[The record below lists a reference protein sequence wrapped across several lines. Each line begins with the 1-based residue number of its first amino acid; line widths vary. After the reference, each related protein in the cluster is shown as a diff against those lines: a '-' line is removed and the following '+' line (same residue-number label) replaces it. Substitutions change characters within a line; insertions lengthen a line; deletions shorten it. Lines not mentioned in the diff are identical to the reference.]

1 MQSRIMI
8 GLAFIAS
15 LAGASEIGSLSITGG
30 PTGTRIRFAV
40 ESELLSRVVT
50 TPAGMRIELLGAST
64 DLKGVYTL
72 SGNPLFQEVRC
83 TPVHTSQTRLTR
95 FEFQL
100 REGVQVPTVLHR
112 EWNGRELDF
121 VLDRKAVS
129 TPYAAIWNAPR
140 APANAPVLASLET
153 SANLV
158 DAKIASQGDLETI
171 HFRFN
176 QAPATAVLTGVG
188 KSFEIALGK
197 SRSSASFKGIGGQGM
212 LAKTIRAGKKN
223 GATVLTIDFSESPK
237 SVLLSRVGS
246 VVQLRVVRPNSLEGV
261 VVWNS
266 GTGKSQQLIKSSLPT
281 DEMATISSVA
291 KGSSAGGSVFTPE
304 GSQAAFHAQADAS
317 QAGISASGGNAT
329 ESERLEAE
337 RRKSREFVQEQER
350 EIGAKVSAEAA
361 KNRVVYNTFGIRDP
375 FIPLEPDDIEG
386 GLNID
391 QMRVVGIIYSPTR
404 PMAVLEHTTQTGLS
418 VALREGDAIQ
428 NGRVLQIQRDK
439 VVFVLEEFGVTRQ
452 FTLKLQVPKGEK
464 S

>member
-1 MQSRIMI
+1 MRSRILI
-8 GLAFIAS
+8 GLALIAT
-15 LAGASEIGSLSITGG
+15 LAEASDIGAVSVSGG
-30 PTGTRIRFAV
+30 ATGTRIRFTTGT
-40 ESELLSRVVT
+40 ELLSRVAT
-50 TPAGMRIELLGAST
+50 TPTGIRIELLGASS

-72 SGNPLFQEVRC
+72 AGNPLFQEVRC
-83 TPVHTSQTRLTR
+83 TPVHTAQARLTR
-95 FEFQL
+95 FEFEL
-100 REGVQVPTVLHR
+100 RQGVKVPSILHR

-121 VLDRKAVS
+121 VLDRKAVAK
-129 TPYAAIWNAPR
+129 PFVARWNAPEVS
-140 APANAPVLASLET
+140 ANVAVLASLET
-153 SANLV
+153 AANLM
-158 DAKIASQGDLETI
+158 DAKISAQGDLETI
-171 HFRFN
+171 HLHFN
-176 QAPATAVLTGVG
+176 QAPAMAVLSGEG

-197 SRSSASFKGIGGQGM
+197 SRASTSFKGVGGEGL
-212 LAKTIRAGKKN
+212 LAKSIRAGKKA
-223 GATVLTIDFSESPK
+223 GGTVLSIEFSEAPK

-246 VVQLRVVRPNSLEGV
+246 VVQLRVVRSTPLEGV

-266 GTGKSQQLIKSSLPT
+266 GTGKSQQLIKSSLPN
-281 DEMATISSVA
+281 DELASISSVS
-291 KGSSAGGSVFTPE
+291 KGGSTGGSVFTPE

-317 QAGISASGGNAT
+317 QAGVSMSGGNAT

-337 RRKSREFVQEQER
+337 RRKSREFLQEQER
-350 EIGAKVSAEAA
+350 EIGAKLSAEAT

-391 QMRVVGIIYSPTR
+391 QMRVVGIIYSPSR
-404 PMAVLEHTTQTGLS
+404 AMAVLEHTTQTGLS